1 MREARG
7 VTVRVGDRAAGS
19 VLRFRALAWTFAQ
32 RELKAR
38 FKDTAL
44 GWIWSLAIPLSTL
57 AVYSIIFGVIFKAD
71 APRFGNAHQPV
82 YAVWLFC
89 GLVAFNFFS
98 GGVLRGIDALLGSAT
113 LMRKVYIP
121 PFAPILGSLLAGGL
135 QSLVELGLVL
145 VVLGFLGNIAA
156 TWLLVPVWAVLFFGF
171 TAGCAMIFAIGA
183 AHLRDVAQIT
193 AVLMQ
198 FAFFATPVLY
208 PIDQIPPDA
217 LGGVLRTALEVN
229 PIAHFVETFRDLT
242 YGLHAG
248 SLGDWTYL
256 LFATVVALTAAA
268 LVTQRY
274 GRDLAEQL

>member
-1 MREARG
+1 M
-7 VTVRVGDRAAGS
+7 
-19 VLRFRALAWTFAQ
+19 RFRALAWTFAQ

-57 AVYSIIFGVIFKAD
+57 AVYSVIFGVIFKAV
-71 APRFGNAHQPV
+71 APPFGTAREPI

-89 GLVAFNFFS
+89 GLVAFNFFA
-98 GGVLRGIDALLGSAT
+98 GGVLRGIDALISSTT

-145 VVLGFLGNIAA
+145 VVLGALGNVAA
-156 TWLLVPVWAVLFFGF
+156 TWLLVPIWAVLFFGF
-171 TAGCAMIFAIGA
+171 TAGCAMVFAIAA

-193 AVLMQ
+193 AVMLQ
-198 FAFFATPVLY
+198 FVFFATPVLY

-217 LGGVLRTALEVN
+217 LGGALRTALEIN

-242 YGLHAG
+242 YELHTG
-248 SLGDWTYL
+248 SVGGWMYL
-256 LFATVVALTAAA
+256 LVASAVALA
-268 LVTQRY
+268 LGAVVTQRY